1 MGYIGNNPPQ
11 ETIPA
16 DDAVTTA
23 MLKDDAVTADKLA
36 NSINTEITANT
47 TKVTNATHTGDVTGA
62 TALTIATDS
71 VDIAMLSATGTASS
85 STFLRGDNAWAAAGG
100 GKLLQVQIT
109 EAAEQTSYINST
121 SWTDTGNMSVSITPA
136 SASNNIIVFLS
147 DTVYIG
153 TSGFH
158 LYRIYETENSD
169 VVAEALCG
177 TSAGG
182 QWGSP
187 VSLVGYFN
195 PSNTNALTF
204 KTQMRRLDGSASSRM
219 RDSQIEDS
227 GNVFRIVA
235 MEIEG

>member
-1 MGYIGNNPPQ
+1 MSSELKTNKISPATGTTTTLGDSGD
-11 ETIPA
+11 TFDIP
-16 DDAVTTA
+16 
-23 MLKDDAVTADKLA
+23 
-36 NSINTEITANT
+36 SG
-47 TKVTNATHTGDVTGA
+47 ATLDVTGA
-62 TALTIATDS
+62 TVTG
-71 VDIAMLSATGTASS
+71 LSA
-85 STFLRGDNAWAAAGG
+85 
-100 GKLLQVQIT
+100 GKILQVQIT
-109 EAAEQTSYINST
+109 EAAEQSSYIDST
-121 SWTDTGNMSVSITPA
+121 SWSDTGNMSVSITPA
-136 SASNNIIVFLS
+136 SASNNIIVFVS

-153 TSGFH
+153 SNGFH
-158 LYRIYETENSD
+158 LYRIYETANSD
-169 VVAEALCG
+169 VVSEALCG